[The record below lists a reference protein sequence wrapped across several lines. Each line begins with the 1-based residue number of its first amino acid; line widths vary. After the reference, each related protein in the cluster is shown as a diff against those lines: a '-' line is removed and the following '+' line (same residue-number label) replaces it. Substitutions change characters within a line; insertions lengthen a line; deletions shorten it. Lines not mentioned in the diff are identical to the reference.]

1 MKTDSQAPEFQIRCV
16 RCNAEVGESCT
27 SWEGAPA
34 VCLDRVAAAEAIFG
48 KHKYVNG
55 KFVKV

>member
-1 MKTDSQAPEFQIRCV
+1 MKTDSQAQEFQIRCV
-16 RCNAEVGESCT
+16 KCNKEVGESCST
-27 SWEGAPA
+27 WEGAPA

-55 KFVKV
+55 KYVKV